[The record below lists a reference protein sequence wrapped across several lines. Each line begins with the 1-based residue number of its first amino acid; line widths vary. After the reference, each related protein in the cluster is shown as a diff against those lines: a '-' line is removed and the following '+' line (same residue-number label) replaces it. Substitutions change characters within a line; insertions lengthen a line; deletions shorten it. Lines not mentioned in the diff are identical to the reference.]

1 MKRIFSI
8 AIFIGLLAYCFP
20 LFAATIRVPADYFT
34 IQAAID
40 AAVNGNIVTVADGKR
55 QDISGSLPGCGRYK
69 REEIQ
74 PVKRPQCAMLV

>member
-20 LFAATIRVPADYFT
+20 LFAATIRVPADYLT

-40 AAVNGNIVTVADGKR
+40 AAVNGNIVTVADGKYSR
-55 QDISGSLPGCGRYK
+55 HFLQLECIMQYLFAFTLIHSF
-69 REEIQ
+69 
-74 PVKRPQCAMLV
+74 